1 MKVSICVPAYGNV
14 DGIKRLLDSVRVQKY
29 TDYEVVIT
37 DDSKTDEVSDLVSK
51 YLGLDDEFAKKIAY
65 SRNETRLG
73 AGNNW
78 NHSIDIASG
87 EYIKIM
93 HHDDW
98 FSSEESLGEFVR
110 MLDENPKA
118 QIAFSGTNQVE
129 VGTGE
134 SYSRCISDAD
144 LAELKKD
151 YRYLYIAQV
160 IGAPSATIYRK
171 TDIRFAP
178 ELSWLIDAEFYMKV
192 FRQYSNSNDGYSSES
207 FAYSLEPLINIGVSD
222 TQLTES
228 VRDDVKVNL
237 FEYDFVMKEFDLA
250 GEEPFASKMKSVEE
264 KANWKYKYVST
275 GRMIKEKLRNLDLK
289 YIGKLS
295 FYIGLTIELLVLIL
309 EKSSYINPIESWM
322 FRISFVFFVIKCI
335 CTKYTPRDWTFIAIL
350 GIVSII
356 SYRIN
361 TKDELVRIA
370 VFVVAMKDMDL
381 KRTLKYVFWVSSIG
395 MAALMLLSLLG
406 ALGTIVDPGDGYGF
420 KAGSTRLCLGLGSAN
435 TLSIMVWALMS
446 LGIYLYYEKMK
457 WWHYALLLVLSGV
470 VYVATLTRTS
480 LATMVLTIVVAFV
493 MSSFKTL
500 QRSKV
505 LYTLG
510 GVMICAF
517 VGFSVWSAKVS
528 DWHEYMT
535 PLQNKINNLLTGR
548 VECLCMFNDNG
559 GRIENWLLFSDS
571 KFENYFD
578 MGYVRMFY
586 WYGIIPAALMLII
599 LLYMIYESYKRNDY
613 MGFVM
618 ILVFSAFTLIEAHFV
633 SVYIARN
640 YLLFLAGTYIFT
652 VRPTSLR
659 TESSK

>member
-295 FYIGLTIELLVLIL
+295 FYIGLTIELFVFIL
-309 EKSSYINPIESWM
+309 EKSSYTNPIEYVM
-322 FRISFVFFVIKCI
+322 FRAAFIFFAIKCL
-335 CTKYTPRDWTFIAIL
+335 CTKYSIRDLIIIAIL
-350 GIVSII
+350 GISSVIG
-356 SYRIN
+356 YKIN
-361 TKDELVRIA
+361 HKDELVRIA
-370 VFVVAMKDMDL
+370 VFVISMKDIDL
-381 KRTLKYVFWVSSIG
+381 NRALKYVFKVSVGG
-395 MAALMLLSLLG
+395 MGLLMILSLTG
-406 ALGTIVDPGDGYGF
+406 ILGTVLDPYDGFGF
-420 KAGSTRLCLGLGSAN
+420 KEGATRVCLGLGSSN
-435 TLSIMVWALMS
+435 TLSIMIWALMT
-446 LGIYLYYEKMK
+446 LGIYIYHKNMK
-457 WWHYALLLVLSGV
+457 IWNYILLGILSVV
-470 VYVATLTRTS
+470 VYFATLTRTS
-480 LATMVLTIVVAFV
+480 LLLAFGTIVLAIAF
-493 MSSFKTL
+493 SKI
-500 QRSKV
+500 KV
-505 LYTLG
+505 LQKSKICYVLGMFSILGYT
-510 GVMICAF
+510 V
-517 VGFSVWSAKVS
+517 FSIWAAKVS
-528 DWHEYMT
+528 IWHEYMT

>member
-1 MKVSICVPAYGNV
+1 MKVSICVPAYGNA

-29 TDYEVVIT
+29 TDYEIVIT
-37 DDSKTDEVSDLVSK
+37 DDSKTDEVSELVAK
-51 YLGLDDEFAKKIAY
+51 YLELHDDFADRITY
-65 SRNETRLG
+65 SKNETRLG

-78 NHSIDIASG
+78 NRSIDIASG

-110 MLDENPKA
+110 MLDDNPKA
-118 QIAFSGTNQVE
+118 QIAFSGTNQVDI
-129 VGTGE
+129 GTGD
-134 SYSRCISDAD
+134 SYSRCISDTD
-144 LAELKKD
+144 LEELKKD

-178 ELSWLIDAEFYMKV
+178 DLSWLIDAEFYMKV
-192 FRQYSNSNDGYSSES
+192 FKQSSDDNGYSSEL
-207 FAYSLEPLINIGVSD
+207 FTYSLDPLISIGVSS
-222 TQLTES
+222 TQLTEA

-395 MAALMLLSLLG
+395 MAVLMLLSLLG
-406 ALGTIVDPGDGYGF
+406 VLGTIVDPGDGYGF

-457 WWHYALLLVLSGV
+457 WWHYALLLVLSGA
-470 VYVATLTRTS
+470 VYIATLTRTS
-480 LATMVLTIVVAFV
+480 LVTMVLTIVIAFAI
-493 MSSFKTL
+493 SRSKTL
-500 QRSKV
+500 QRSKT

-510 GVMICAF
+510 GGMIGVF
-517 VGFSVWSAKVS
+517 VGFSVWAAKVS
-528 DWHEYMT
+528 NWKEFMT
-535 PLQNKINNLLTGR
+535 PFQNKINLILTGR
-548 VECLCMFNDNG
+548 IESISRWTNG
-559 GRIENWLLFSDS
+559 GGVLENWLLFSNPD
-571 KFENYFD
+571 FEEYFD
-578 MGYVRMFY
+578 MGYVRMFF
-586 WYGIIPAALMLII
+586 WYGIIPASIMII
-599 LLYMIYESYKRNDY
+599 LMLYMIYESYKRKDY
-613 MGFVM
+613 MGFILIM
-618 ILVFSAFTLIEAHFV
+618 IFAFFTVFEAHIV

-652 VRPTSLR
+652 ARSTSLR